1 MFTKFAAW
9 WKRLTTRESTAA
21 NAAPPAPEAR
31 SQSAS
36 SASLTPEQLQGDTFR
51 LLERMLSTL
60 VDDRKSERRAAIIKR
75 VLFLLLL
82 LVPLLYLTFSGFDP
96 HTSRREGVA
105 VPVIRIDGVIGNDSE
120 GMSARALVPVLE
132 RAFYGPGQRVV
143 LLINSPGG
151 SPADAERI
159 RAAIVDLKRSTNK
172 RVDAIID
179 RQGASAAYMIA
190 LAADSITAGRYSM
203 VGSIGV
209 IMETWDASE
218 LANKNGLRTHI
229 YKSGDAKAL
238 GGYMHAPTAA
248 EQRAAT
254 ELIDSLAALFKADVL
269 KYRADKLQADVNTLA
284 TGRVWVGPEALALG
298 LIDRIATPE
307 EFFSHE
313 QIRPTS
319 TGGKAPTLRNLTRGL
334 LDALKDE
341 LPTALSPMWR

>member
-1 MFTKFAAW
+1 MY
-9 WKRLTTRESTAA
+9 R
-21 NAAPPAPEAR
+21 NV
-31 SQSAS
+31 
-36 SASLTPEQLQGDTFR
+36 
-51 LLERMLSTL
+51 ERMLSTL
-60 VDDRKSERRAAIIKR
+60 VEDRKSERRASIIKR
-75 VLFLLLL
+75 VLLLFVMML
-82 LVPLLYLTFSGFDP
+82 PLLYMVIVRADFQ
-96 HTSRREGVA
+96 TSRREGVA
-105 VPVIRIDGVIGNDSE
+105 VPVVRIEGVIGSDSE
-120 GMSARALVPVLE
+120 GMTARALIPVLE
-132 RAFYGPGQRVV
+132 RAFYGSGQRVV

-151 SPADAERI
+151 SPGDAERI

-179 RQGASAAYMIA
+179 SQGASAAYMIA

-209 IMETWDASE
+209 ILETWDASE
-218 LANKNGLRTHI
+218 LAHKNGVRTHI

-254 ELIDSLAALFKADVL
+254 DLIDSMAALFKADVL
-269 KYRADKLQADVNTLA
+269 KYRANKLHADVNTLA
-284 TGRVWVGPEALALG
+284 TGRVWAGQEALALG

-313 QIRPTS
+313 QIRPVP
-319 TGGKAPTLRNLTRGL
+319 TGEKPLTLRNLTRGL

-341 LPTALSPMWR
+341 LPTAVAPVWR